1 MANGTRLKSGKVTL
15 NTVQYLHKYTLQ
27 MVSDNRIF
35 LSWLYRSV
43 LRNYSGTHE
52 GKIVHEFEGTQSRVS
67 IDRSVGINLHVN
79 TVEPPV
85 SNHPCKVGIGFI
97 ICRRPFLVMIRAGS
111 E

>member
-1 MANGTRLKSGKVTL
+1 
-15 NTVQYLHKYTLQ
+15 

-79 TVEPPV
+79 TVKPPV